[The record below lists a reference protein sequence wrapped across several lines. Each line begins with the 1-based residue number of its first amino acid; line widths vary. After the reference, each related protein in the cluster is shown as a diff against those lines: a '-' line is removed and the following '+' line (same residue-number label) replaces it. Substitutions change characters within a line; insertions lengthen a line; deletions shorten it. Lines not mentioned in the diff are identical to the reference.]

1 MLNPKDKIWLRTPL
15 SIPATKRDVYNLFQK
30 LEKRLKVEY
39 AKESGIC
46 PIRDRIYSECFDE
59 IVRQV
64 TINYKKR
71 GKRYTQNPNLDP
83 YKK

>member
-1 MLNPKDKIWLRTPL
+1 MGSSDKIWLRTPL
-15 SIPATKRDVYNLFQK
+15 SIPATKREVYTLFAD
-30 LEKRLKVEY
+30 LEKRLKLES

-46 PIRDRIYSECFDE
+46 PTRDQIYSECFDE

-71 GKRYTQNPNLDP
+71 GRRHQGSSCR
-83 YKK
+83 